1 MEQLNAERKP
11 DVELEISEVKIRL
24 VNDGTH
30 GLLGW
35 ASCVVN
41 GALYLNNIAIRRGRD
56 GRLVLH
62 YPIKRSRSDKKY
74 FFFNPIT
81 HEARRVLDEAILG
94 RLDLGGVH
102 QFSKQVNGIKND

>member
-1 MEQLNAERKP
+1 MEQLNAERNV
-11 DVELEISEVKIRL
+11 DLEISEVKIRL
-24 VNDGTH
+24 VPACRYARGAGRGEDSTG

-41 GALYLNNIAIRRGRD
+41 GALYLNNIAIRRGSD

-94 RLDLGGVH
+94 KLELGGV
-102 QFSKQVNGIKND
+102 

>member
-1 MEQLNAERKP
+1 MDQLNAERKQGN
-11 DVELEISEVKIRL
+11 DLEVSEVKIRL
-24 VNDGTH
+24 VSEDSSG

-41 GALYLNNIAIRRGRD
+41 GSLYLNNIAIRRGSD

-94 RLDLGGVH
+94 KLDLGGA
-102 QFSKQVNGIKND
+102 

>member
-1 MEQLNAERKP
+1 MEHRNVKDEAGIQ
-11 DVELEISEVKIRL
+11 VSEVKIRL
-24 VNDGTH
+24 VNNGAD

-41 GALYLNNIAIRRGRD
+41 GMLYLNNIAVRRGPD

-81 HEARRVLDEAILG
+81 REARRILDDAILG
-94 RLDLGGVH
+94 KIETGGA
-102 QFSKQVNGIKND
+102 